1 MTNKDIDIELE
12 TLEESIMHMND
23 SFKDLG
29 KALNEAR
36 GRRDPLAMDIDKNGS
51 VGPKEIV
58 KTNLKRKSDAS
69 RKKRNDTE
77 IQKRQLSIAN
87 RMNPSDVAI
96 KINLDN
102 TNDNL
107 QSIRA
112 QHSNDYHEYRSFKLN
127 EDLSNVSTQQS
138 RKNLDTSL
146 EADIEALK
154 AEKENI
160 DSEREELQ
168 QEHDNKEKLSSS
180 IAKKLK
186 SSKYNKDA
194 KETARKNDNAIEKY
208 EKQSLNISDEILNK
222 EAKLDELKRQAEN
235 QQSLTK
241 DQQEESKL
249 DNGEATNEETS
260 LFKEDVSIDKLAF
273 SGNTGLL
280 LDIMINNIEI
290 DDPYIMDIAQQL
302 KDSAMIRNLLFKFN
316 KEISKNSPNKDTV
329 KYLKNKIRKEIN
341 NYLKTN

>member
-1 MTNKDIDIELE
+1 MTNKDIDKELE
-12 TLEESIMHMND
+12 ALEESIIHMND

-36 GRRDPLAMDIDKNGS
+36 GRRDPLAMDIDKDGS
-51 VGPKEIV
+51 VGPKEMV
-58 KTNLKRKSDAS
+58 KINLKRKSDAS
-69 RKKRNDTE
+69 RKKSNDIE

-87 RMNPSDVAI
+87 RMNPGDINI

-112 QHSNDYHEYRSFKLN
+112 QHSNDYHEYRSFKIN

-138 RKNLDTSL
+138 RKNIDDSL

-160 DSEREELQ
+160 DAEKDELQ
-168 QEHDNKEKLSSS
+168 QE
-180 IAKKLK
+180 
-186 SSKYNKDA
+186 YNKKRGLSTSVARKLMSRDYNRA
-194 KETARKNDNAIEKY
+194 SKETARKNDDALKTY
-208 EKQSLNISDEILNK
+208 EKQSLNIGNEILDK

-241 DQQEESKL
+241 DQQEESEL
-249 DNGEATNEETS
+249 DSGEATNEETT
-260 LFKEDVSIDKLAF
+260 LFKEDASITNLAF
-273 SGNTGLL
+273 SGEIGLL
-280 LDIMINNIEI
+280 LQVMLNNIEV
-290 DDPYIMDIAQQL
+290 DDPYIMETAQKL
-302 KDSAMIRNLLFKFN
+302 KESAMIRNLLFKFN
-316 KEISKNSPNKDTV
+316 KEISKNNPDRDTV

-341 NYLKTN
+341 NYMKTN